1 MKITDSAIRQAVTQW
16 PMIVRSCPGY
26 AWSWGHHNMN
36 AMLGA
41 MVVPPLCLIAPPVTA
56 VTTTHKYCQVEPY
69 VDRPKSDRRWDKP
82 GAGRRAI
89 TEVRW

>member
-1 MKITDSAIRQAVTQW
+1 MKITDAAIHKAVMRW
-16 PMIVRSCPGY
+16 PLIVRSCPGY
-26 AWSWGHHNMN
+26 AWSWGHHTRIEMFE
-36 AMLGA
+36 AYGGA
-41 MVVPPLCLIAPPVTA
+41 KFCIEKAEC
-56 VTTTHKYCQVEPY
+56 KRSYCQVEPY